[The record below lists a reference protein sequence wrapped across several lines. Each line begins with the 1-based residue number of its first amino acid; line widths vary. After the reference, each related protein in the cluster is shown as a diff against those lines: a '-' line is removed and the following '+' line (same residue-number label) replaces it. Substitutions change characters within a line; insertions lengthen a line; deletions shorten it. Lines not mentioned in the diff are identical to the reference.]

1 MAADTPLA
9 RRGFL
14 GAVLGGTALAAGG
27 AGLGAGLA
35 VAEPLAEPSRRAS
48 DPAAERP
55 GMVTFHGAH
64 QAGIETAPQS
74 QCVAASY
81 DVRPEIDQQRFVA
94 ALGLITDDLER
105 ITQGHPALGDT
116 APMLAENPARLTVT
130 VGVGPALLQR
140 YGIAGPPG
148 FADLPAFPSIDQLD
162 PAYCGGDLMLLI
174 AGDDSLRVAHALRML
189 SKDLRSFAT
198 VRWTQ
203 RGFLERDPGEH
214 TPRNL
219 FGQVDGTVN
228 PKGGSEEFDS
238 SVWIDG
244 GSWAGGTTLV
254 VRRIRMEMDS
264 WDELDPAAMEAVIGR
279 RLHDGSPLT
288 GSKESDVPDL
298 DAIDK
303 TGLPVIRS
311 GAHVRLAKADSPGAQ
326 MLRRPFSY
334 DDSGAG
340 GTDMGLIFLAYQA
353 SIAEQYVP
361 VQQRLA
367 DADLLNE
374 WTTPV
379 GSAVFAILP
388 GCHQG
393 QVLGEGIFT

>member
-27 AGLGAGLA
+27 AGLGVGLA

-74 QCVAASY
+74 QCTLVAY
-81 DVRPEIDQQRFVA
+81 DVRPEIDQKRFGD

-105 ITQGHPALGDT
+105 ITQGQPALGDT
-116 APMLAENPARLTVT
+116 APMLAENPGRLTVT
-130 VGVGPALLQR
+130 VGIGPALLQR
-140 YGIAGPPG
+140 YGVASPAG
-148 FADLPAFPSIDQLD
+148 FADLPAFPTIDQLD
-162 PAYCGGDLMLLI
+162 PAYCGGDLILLI
-174 AGDDSLRVAHALRML
+174 GGDDSLRVAHALRML

-203 RGFLERDPGEH
+203 RGFMERDPGEN

-228 PKGGSEEFDS
+228 PEGGTADFDS
-238 SVWIDG
+238 SVWIDNG
-244 GSWAGGTTLV
+244 PWKAGTTLV
-254 VRRIRMEMDS
+254 VRRIRMEMDT
-264 WDELDPAAMEAVIGR
+264 WDELDPSAMESVIGR
-279 RLHDGSPLT
+279 RLDDGSPLT
-288 GSKESDVPDL
+288 GTRETDVPDL
-298 DAIDK
+298 EAMDK

-311 GAHVRLAKADSPGAQ
+311 GAHIRLAKAGSRGSQ

-334 DDSGAG
+334 DDSDAD
-340 GTDMGLIFLAYQA
+340 GTDMGLLFLAYQA
-353 SIAEQYVP
+353 NIAEQFVP

-367 DADLLNE
+367 EADLLNE

-388 GCHQG
+388 GCQKG
-393 QVLGEGIFT
+393 QQLGEGIFT